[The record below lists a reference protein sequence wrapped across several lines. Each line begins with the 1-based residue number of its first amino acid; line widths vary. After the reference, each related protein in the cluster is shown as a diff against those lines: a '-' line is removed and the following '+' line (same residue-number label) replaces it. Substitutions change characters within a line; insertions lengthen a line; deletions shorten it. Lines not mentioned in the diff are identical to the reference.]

1 MSESIRVLIADDH
14 PLIRAGLCTALKND
28 PDIVIAGEASNG
40 DEAQQ
45 QCVRLQPDVL
55 VLDLHMDGPPAVA
68 TLSSVREQ
76 CPRTQVLILT
86 AYDDDAYVRGLVLG
100 GATGYV
106 LKDEAP
112 EALVQAVR
120 SVARGGTWFSRS
132 LVENLVFRP
141 ERDESDGPPLTE
153 RESQIVRL
161 IAQGWDNAR
170 IAEELCL
177 SEQTIRNYVSRL
189 YGKIGVQTRAEA
201 VVWGRDHG
209 VALRTTESP

>member
-1 MSESIRVLIADDH
+1 MTELIRVLIADDH
-14 PLIRAGLCTALKND
+14 PLIRSGLCTALMNE

-45 QCVRLQPDVL
+45 QCVKLQPDVL
-55 VLDLHMDGPPAVA
+55 VLDLNMDGPPAVA
-68 TLSSVREQ
+68 TLSSVRER

-100 GATGYV
+100 GAMGYV

-132 LVENLVFRP
+132 LVENLVVRA
-141 ERDESDGPPLTE
+141 ERDESDAPPLTE
-153 RESQIVRL
+153 RESQIIRL

-189 YGKIGVQTRAEA
+189 YDKIGVQTRAEA

-209 VALRTTESP
+209 VSA

>member
-14 PLIRAGLCTALKND
+14 PLIRSGLCTALQAE
-28 PDIVIAGEASNG
+28 PGIVVAGEASDG
-40 DEAQQ
+40 DEAQR
-45 QCVRLQPDVL
+45 QCAILQPDVL
-55 VLDLHMDGPPAVA
+55 VLDLNMDGPPAVA
-68 TLSSVREQ
+68 TLASMREL
-76 CPRTQVLILT
+76 CPRTRALILS
-86 AYDDDAYVRGLVLG
+86 AYDDDVYVRSLVLA
-100 GATGYV
+100 GAMGYV

-120 SVARGGTWFSRS
+120 TVAQGGTWFSRP
-132 LVENLVFRP
+132 LVENLVLQAAY
-141 ERDESDGPPLTE
+141 DESDAPPLTE
-153 RESQIVRL
+153 RERQIIRL

-209 VALRTTESP
+209 VTPPS

>member
-1 MSESIRVLIADDH
+1 MSQLIRVLIADDH
-14 PLIRAGLCTALKND
+14 PLVRSGLCTALQTE
-28 PDIVIAGEASNG
+28 PDIAVAGEASDG
-40 DEAQQ
+40 DETQR
-45 QCVRLQPDVL
+45 QCAALQPDVL
-55 VLDLHMDGPPAVA
+55 VLDLNMDGPPAVA
-68 TLSSVREQ
+68 TLAVVRER
-76 CPRTQVLILT
+76 CPRTRVLILS
-86 AYDDDAYVRGLVLG
+86 AYDDDVYVRGVVLA
-100 GATGYV
+100 GAMGYV

-120 SVARGGTWFSRS
+120 TVAQGGTWFSRS
-132 LVENLVFRP
+132 LVENLVLRA
-141 ERDESDGPPLTE
+141 EQDDSDAPPLTE
-153 RESQIVRL
+153 RESQIIRL

-209 VALRTTESP
+209 APA

>member
-14 PLIRAGLCTALKND
+14 PLIRSGLCTALQTE
-28 PDIVIAGEASNG
+28 PDIVVAGEASDG
-40 DEAQQ
+40 DEVQR
-45 QCVRLQPDVL
+45 QCAGLQPDVL
-55 VLDLHMDGPPAVA
+55 VLDLNMDGPPAVA
-68 TLSSVREQ
+68 TLASVREL
-76 CPRTQVLILT
+76 CPRTRVLILS
-86 AYDDDAYVRGLVLG
+86 AYDDDVYVRGVVLA
-100 GATGYV
+100 GAVGYV

-120 SVARGGTWFSRS
+120 TVAQGGTWFSRS
-132 LVENLVFRP
+132 LVENLVLHA
-141 ERDESDGPPLTE
+141 EHDQSDAPPLTE
-153 RESQIVRL
+153 RESQIIQL
-161 IAQGWDNAR
+161 IAQGWGNAR

-209 VALRTTESP
+209 VTA

>member
-14 PLIRAGLCTALKND
+14 PLVRAGLCTTLQTE
-28 PDIVIAGEASNG
+28 PDIVIAGEASDG
-40 DEAQQ
+40 DEAQR
-45 QCVRLQPDVL
+45 QCAGLQPDVL
-55 VLDLHMDGPPAVA
+55 VLDLNMDGPPAVA
-68 TLSSVREQ
+68 TLASVREL
-76 CPRTQVLILT
+76 CPRTRVLILT
-86 AYDDDAYVRGLVLG
+86 AYDGDTYVRALVQA
-100 GATGYV
+100 GAMGYV

-120 SVARGGTWFSRS
+120 SVARGGTWFSRPVVET
-132 LVENLVFRP
+132 LVHDKHDENDAPL
-141 ERDESDGPPLTE
+141 LTE
-153 RESQIVRL
+153 RESQIMRL

-201 VVWGRDHG
+201 VVWGRDHEMT
-209 VALRTTESP
+209 A

>member
-1 MSESIRVLIADDH
+1 MSESISVLIADDH
-14 PLIRAGLCTALKND
+14 PLIRAGLCTALKNH
-28 PDIVIAGEASNG
+28 PDIIIAGEASNG

-55 VLDLHMDGPPAVA
+55 VLDLNMDGPPAVA

-76 CPRTQVLILT
+76 SPRTQVVILT

-100 GATGYV
+100 GAMGYV

-132 LVENLVFRP
+132 LVENLVFRA
-141 ERDESDGPPLTE
+141 ERDESDGPLLTG
-153 RESQIVRL
+153 RESQIIRL

-209 VALRTTESP
+209 VTA

>member
-14 PLIRAGLCTALKND
+14 PLIRSGLCVALRSE
-28 PDIVIAGEASNG
+28 PDIVVTGEASDG
-40 DEAQQ
+40 DEVQR
-45 QCVRLQPDVL
+45 QCASLQPDVL
-55 VLDLHMDGPPAVA
+55 VLDVNMDGPPAVA
-68 TLSSVREQ
+68 TATLTSVREL
-76 CPRTQVLILT
+76 CPRTRVLILT
-86 AYDDDAYVRGLVLG
+86 AYDDDVYVRGLVLA
-100 GATGYV
+100 GAMGYV

-120 SVARGGTWFSRS
+120 TVAQGGTWFSRS
-132 LVENLVFRP
+132 VVENLVLRA
-141 ERDESDGPPLTE
+141 ERDERDAPLLTE
-153 RESQIVRL
+153 RESQIIRL
-161 IAQGWDNAR
+161 IARGWDNAR

-209 VALRTTESP
+209 VAT

>member
-14 PLIRAGLCTALKND
+14 PLVRSGLCTALQTE
-28 PDIVIAGEASNG
+28 PDIVVAGEASDG
-40 DEAQQ
+40 DEAQR
-45 QCVRLQPDVL
+45 QCAALQPDVL
-55 VLDLHMDGPPAVA
+55 VLDLNMDGPPATA
-68 TLSSVREQ
+68 TLAAVRER
-76 CPRTQVLILT
+76 CPRTRVLILT
-86 AYDDDAYVRGLVLG
+86 AYDDDVYVRGVVLA
-100 GATGYV
+100 GAMGYV

-120 SVARGGTWFSRS
+120 TVAQGGTWFSRS
-132 LVENLVFRP
+132 LVENLVLQA
-141 ERDESDGPPLTE
+141 EQGESDAPPLTE
-153 RESQIVRL
+153 RESQIIQL

-170 IAEELCL
+170 IAGELCL

-209 VALRTTESP
+209 APA

>member
-1 MSESIRVLIADDH
+1 MSQSIRVLIADDH
-14 PLIRAGLCTALKND
+14 PLVRSGLCTALQTE
-28 PDIVIAGEASNG
+28 PDIVVAGEASDG
-40 DEAQQ
+40 DETQQ
-45 QCVRLQPDVL
+45 QCADLQPDVL
-55 VLDLHMDGPPAVA
+55 VLDLNMDGPPAVA
-68 TLSSVREQ
+68 TLAAVREL
-76 CPRTQVLILT
+76 CPRTRVLILT
-86 AYDDDAYVRGLVLG
+86 AYDDDVYVRGVVLA
-100 GATGYV
+100 GAMGYV

-120 SVARGGTWFSRS
+120 TVAQGGTWFSRS
-132 LVENLVFRP
+132 LVENLVLQA
-141 ERDESDGPPLTE
+141 EQNESDAPPLTE
-153 RESQIVRL
+153 RESQIIRL

-209 VALRTTESP
+209 ATT